1 MNELKEK
8 YFFLVDFFLPESEN
22 LFLKKILIV
31 RENHYLNYLNYFIYP
46 IQYKGFFNAS
56 FFILLLREDFLFQDK
71 ASFLNTVEDSLYH
84 GLKNIYLLNFKK
96 LQININHYVDEVN
109 FNSNYLLLQ
118 YELNTQQNNF
128 SFHIIV
134 TWDFLNCFINGLVN
148 EKNIDTRNDISELL
162 AYLKLRLYRDSITSF
177 WDLRNF
183 VRELSDKDIQLL
195 LNQLLKNNI
204 VEETMLTGFIAGFH
218 NKETVARLLKNLS
231 RNLQDDVQKNLSFI
245 MTDKRWVEES
255 YYLIRSGIE
264 TLVFN
269 NQLQISQ
276 LNYIQK
282 IKDRIKKERYF
293 KIFKDKS
300 FQDYLLD
307 FFKKDL
313 IEKIK
318 LKVERKLILISLKGC
333 NEASVN
339 FFLENLSR
347 NAREEFLNDLSFYAN
362 QSTEEEVFKVRIKII
377 EEVKSLIYEK
387 EAEDIAVFKNII
399 MNLSRLNLKLF
410 IEEAG
415 IIKFVQA
422 TVKEGKEL
430 KRHILNSIKGVMKC
444 LFTDLYSG
452 KVRFKQN
459 FGEQTINKTKKEIL
473 KTYYFLKDNGKFI
486 GDWGRCVTL

>member
-22 LFLKKILIV
+22 LFLKKNLIV
-31 RENHYLNYLNYFIYP
+31 RKNHYLNYLNYFIYP

-71 ASFLNTVEDSLYH
+71 ASFLSTVEDSLHH

-96 LQININHYVDEVN
+96 LQININHYVDEVD

-128 SFHIIV
+128 SFHIII
-134 TWDFLNCFINGLVN
+134 TWDFLNCFINGLVS
-148 EKNIDTRNDISELL
+148 EKNIDTKNDISELL

-183 VRELSDKDIQLL
+183 VSELSDKNIQLL

-218 NKETVARLLKNLS
+218 NNEIVARLLKNLS

-255 YYLIRSGIE
+255 FYLIRSGIE
-264 TLVFN
+264 TMVFD

-300 FQDYLLD
+300 FQDYLLE

-318 LKVERKLILISLKGC
+318 LKVERKLILISLKNC
-333 NEASVN
+333 DEKSVN

-347 NAREEFLNDLSFYAN
+347 HAREEFLNDLSFYTN
-362 QSTEEEVFKVRIKII
+362 STEEEVFKIRIKII

-399 MNLSRLNLKLF
+399 MNLAPLNLKLL

-415 IIKFVQA
+415 IIKFVHA
-422 TVKEGKEL
+422 TIQEGKEL
-430 KRHILNSIKGVMKC
+430 KKHILNSIEGVEKS
-444 LFTDLYSG
+444 LFIDLYSG
-452 KVRFKQN
+452 KVRFKQS

-473 KTYYFLKDNGKFI
+473 KIYYFLKGNGK
-486 GDWGRCVTL
+486 LES